1 MAKERTSPNRDG
13 NGQLGRCSCTALRK
27 ATGRVSQ
34 LYDAALASS
43 GLKTTQRAILAQ
55 IDRAKNSILSEFF
68 EPPLAMMRESRA
80 DRDHSEAISA
90 PVRPSASRWRDRS
103 RMFRYDADATPI
115 PSPNPRLRIE
125 ADDARA
131 DNRRRVID
139 IAREAVIIHR
149 SVAGVTMMIRA
160 PSTAYRGVALRLAK
174 LSGDG
179 VRCEVRLEHRDP
191 DLSVLLA
198 EGEDQAVIEG
208 RWRDWVGFFRLP
220 ALVERIDP
228 ATQAA
233 SLEVAGIARRRPCAR
248 RGGKASTAR
257 RPRFLVR
264 RKVGLPSFAATVDAN
279 PARGSPRIEF

>member
-1 MAKERTSPNRDG
+1 MRAAMAAAEVGGDVY
-13 NGQLGRCSCTALRK
+13 
-27 ATGRVSQ
+27 VSAPRS
-34 LYDAALASS
+34 DSM
-43 GLKTTQRAILAQ
+43 
-55 IDRAKNSILSEFF
+55 LSEFL
-68 EPPLAMMRESRA
+68 EPSLATMRERST
-80 DRDHSEAISA
+80 DQDHSETISA
-90 PVRPSASRWRDRS
+90 RVRPSASRRRDRS
-103 RMFRYDADATPI
+103 RMFRHDADATPI

-125 ADDARA
+125 ADDPRA

-149 SVAGVTMMIRA
+149 SVAGVTMTIRA
-160 PSTAYRGVALRLAK
+160 PAIAYRGVALRLAK
-174 LSGDG
+174 LSGGG

-208 RWRDWVGFFRLP
+208 RWHDWVGFFRLP
-220 ALVERIDP
+220 ALVERIDA

-264 RKVGLPSFAATVDAN
+264 RKVGLPSLAATIDAN
-279 PARGSPRIEF
+279 PARAAPRIEF